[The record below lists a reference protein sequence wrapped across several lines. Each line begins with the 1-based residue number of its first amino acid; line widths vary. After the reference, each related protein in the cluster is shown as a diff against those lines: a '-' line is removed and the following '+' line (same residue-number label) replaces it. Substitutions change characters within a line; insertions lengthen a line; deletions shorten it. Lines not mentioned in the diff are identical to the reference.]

1 MYAHTMQNMSN
12 DCGLAALETI
22 FKQLKVKNVEL
33 TLSESLDS
41 NEQGL
46 SLLQLQ
52 EIMKSNGVYSEAYQV
67 TDFHELSS
75 QKFPIV
81 CMIKREGLPHY
92 VAVHQI
98 SQQQITYSDPAEPQL
113 ITKDVAAFIETF
125 MGYAICIEDV
135 KKKTNQVKK
144 NKSQLYKQIIRK
156 LPFSSKVEIGILTFM
171 KYLIPL
177 SLTAFMQYVMIYQME
192 NITMSYFGM
201 IALFFTTL
209 MLIYYQISQKDIQ
222 IKTKLE
228 NQFQQK
234 VLMDYYE
241 KQTKNVTEKR
251 NMDNIMGHFWN
262 LLISV
267 TGILNKLYL
276 KFDLAF
282 VLVLCLLIFKVDI
295 LLGCTVVAWLAAF
308 TVLVSRRAKK
318 IQNFEK
324 GVVSGSNALSSA
336 IEEQL
341 RLSLDVHLFSKE
353 EEASEKVQAR
363 MSDYFN
369 KKLISN
375 ELSTAIDS
383 IFEFISTCITLS
395 IFGLLIYAYT
405 FNKNQ
410 SITMLFLSVFII
422 TLVLSRLRP
431 IVQTWLRI
439 QKSEQAVTYIQSSLD
454 IRDSQEESDLTDI
467 GSKTIEQLSLEKLSF
482 SYNEDGKCLSGMNID
497 FEKGKITGI
506 AGKNGSGKSTLM
518 KIILGVLSPD
528 SGVIRIN
535 DKRFSSLH
543 GTNINEA
550 VNAYFPEMGTFQ
562 NTVGGNIKFGLNS
575 TQTPKNQRIDYLKEC
590 MGLEL
595 PDDYVIYS
603 QGGNLSQGQLQK
615 ILLLRTLYEEK
626 SVYMFD
632 EPTTNLDQKSVDAF
646 IQVLKGLANTND
658 KIIILI
664 THDTYLLEQC
674 DQIIEISEGMK

>member
-1 MYAHTMQNMSN
+1 MFAHTMQNMIN

-33 TLSESLDS
+33 TLSESMDS
-41 NEQGL
+41 NQQGL

-52 EIMKSNGVYSEAYQV
+52 EIMKSNGVYSEAYRV
-67 TDFHELSS
+67 TDFHELSG
-75 QKFPIV
+75 QRFPIV
-81 CMIKREGLPHY
+81 CMIKRDDLPHY
-92 VAVHQI
+92 VVVHQLN
-98 SQQQITYSDPAEPQL
+98 QQQIIYSDPAEPQL
-113 ITKDVAAFIETF
+113 ITIDVAAFIETF

-135 KKKTNQVKK
+135 QKMKSQTKKSN
-144 NKSQLYKQIIRK
+144 SQLYKQIIQT
-156 LPFSSKVEIGILTFM
+156 LPFSSKFEIGVLTFM

-177 SLTAFMQYVMIYQME
+177 SLIAFMQYAMIYQME
-192 NITMSYFGM
+192 SITMPYFGM
-201 IALFFTTL
+201 IALFFLTL

-234 VLMDYYE
+234 VLMEYYE

-282 VLVLCLLIFKVDI
+282 VFTLCLLIFRVDI
-295 LLGCTVVAWLAAF
+295 LLGIVVVAWLAVF
-308 TVLVSRRAKK
+308 VVMVSKRAKK

-324 GVVSGSNALSSA
+324 GVVSGSNALSST

-353 EEASEKVQAR
+353 EEASEKVRDKMA
-363 MSDYFN
+363 DYFN

-395 IFGLLIYAYT
+395 IFGFLIYAYT

-431 IVQTWLRI
+431 IVQIWLRI
-439 QKSEQAVTYIQSSLD
+439 QKSEQAVTYIQNSLAID
-454 IRDSQEESDLTDI
+454 NPTGENEITDI
-467 GSKTIEQLSLEKLSF
+467 GTKTIEHLSLKNLSF
-482 SYNEDGKCLSGMNID
+482 SYNEANKCLSGININ
-497 FEKGKITGI
+497 FEKGKMTGI
-506 AGKNGSGKSTLM
+506 SGKNGSGKSTLM
-518 KIILGVLSPD
+518 KIILGVLKPD

-535 DKRFSSLH
+535 NKKFSSLH
-543 GTNINEA
+543 GTNITEA
-550 VNAYFPEMGTFQ
+550 VNAYFPEMGTFK
-562 NTVGGNIKFGLNS
+562 NTVERNIKFGLSN
-575 TQTPKNQRIDYLKEC
+575 TQALKNQRIDYLKEC

-595 PDDYVIYS
+595 ADDHVIHA
-603 QGGNLSQGQLQK
+603 QGGNLSQGQIQK

-646 IQVLKGLANTND
+646 IKVLKALAATED

-664 THDTYLLEQC
+664 THDSYLLEQC
-674 DQIIEISEGMK
+674 DQIVVISEEV